1 MANLMP
7 GMPTVFDGALY
18 RPAGLRIV
26 KSSTSV
32 RLDWVDG
39 EHAQVWMTPG
49 LRLALMMLSYPLLVH
64 VPTHLLV
71 HWLVEKRTPRE
82 AV

>member
-1 MANLMP
+1 MANLTP
-7 GMPTVFDGALY
+7 GRPSLFDRARY

-39 EHAQVWMTPG
+39 SRSNEVVVE
-49 LRLALMMLSYPLLVH
+49 LV
-64 VPTHLLV
+64 P
-71 HWLVEKRTPRE
+71 PRPDE
-82 AV
+82 AT